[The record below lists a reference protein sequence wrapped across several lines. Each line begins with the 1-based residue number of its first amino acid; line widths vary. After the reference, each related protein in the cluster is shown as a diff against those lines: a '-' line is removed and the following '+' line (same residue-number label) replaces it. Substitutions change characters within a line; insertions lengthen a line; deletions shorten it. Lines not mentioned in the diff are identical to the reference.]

1 MFETTNQHIIAY
13 YSMIIDTRWTSSF
26 RTWLDGSN
34 TLHMLSWWCLQ
45 CREYLPVEKSSK
57 SSLAEILAQFR
68 VPAIIFPPQSQAS
81 FRHHSGLLKSSR
93 TKYVD
98 RTLLLILEFLWYVWI
113 CLNNFG
119 YHHQRYPETSKVSIG
134 LQASAVSSCSAL
146 RSDWSLGCGTRK
158 SLDSTGCGDGR
169 LGKRSLE
176 AARMAPKKWQ
186 EHRLWL
192 NTLRQG
198 WTKIQDI
205 YTVYK

>member
-134 LQASAVSSCSAL
+134 LQASAVSSCQRAPFRLVARL
-146 RSDWSLGCGTRK
+146 RNQKIAGQHWLRWWEAGKEVLGG
-158 SLDSTGCGDGR
+158 STDG
-169 LGKRSLE
+169 
-176 AARMAPKKWQ
+176 PKKVAGAQ
-186 EHRLWL
+186 ALVEYFKTGM
-192 NTLRQG
+192 N
-198 WTKIQDI
+198 
-205 YTVYK
+205 